1 MTLQKLIERLEWMK
15 DQVGGECEVKVIDDE
30 GEWGFSIH
38 KETIDDPGSETGA
51 GNVVYLDLTG
61 EPE

>member
-15 DQVGGECEVKVIDDE
+15 GQVGGECEVKVIDDE
-30 GEWGFSIH
+30 GQWGFSIH
-38 KETIDDPGSETGA
+38 KEAIDDPKSETGTGA
-51 GNVVYLDLTG
+51 VVHLDLTG